1 MGIQLHQLASES
13 LDEACQ
19 ALIPPVSGESSAAAP
34 DTDLPSETSLC
45 RAAVLGFA
53 GDKIQGTLGIAASET
68 GLIRVFEAAGGTGV
82 LDGESTTR
90 AEDSLA
96 ELSNLILGRLKR
108 AWLRK
113 GIEIT
118 LATPL
123 VIRGLSIEVRGGAG
137 NCWTTSAS
145 ENGSNRVTAWLD
157 LHCDE
162 SFEVSETDLE
172 TDMISE
178 GETLLF

>member
-19 ALIPPVSGESSAAAP
+19 ALIPPGASQ
-34 DTDLPSETSLC
+34 TDEAREPSLC

-53 GDKIQGTLGIAASET
+53 GDQIQGTLGLAASEA
-68 GLIRVFEAAGGTGV
+68 GLIRVFESGG
-82 LDGESTTR
+82 GEGPFDEEAEKR

-108 AWLRK
+108 TWLRR

-123 VIRGLSIEVRGGAG
+123 VIRGLAIEVRGGAG

-145 ENGSNRVTAWLD
+145 EVGSDRVTAWLD
-157 LHCDE
+157 LHGDE
-162 SFEVSETDLE
+162 SLEVSAVDIES
-172 TDMISE
+172 DMVSE